1 MDQWAAVAEER
12 RSLVGTFEGLTDEQ
26 WATPSLCG
34 EWTVRQVL
42 GHLVAASSPLTGR
55 FARELVRAR
64 GSFDRANA
72 RVAREEAER
81 PVAELL
87 ADYRVLLTKRASP
100 PGFGAE
106 APLTDA
112 LLHGLDVRLPLG
124 LPTER
129 PVEHH
134 GPAMELLC
142 SRRAA
147 LGFVP
152 RGRPALRWVAT
163 DLDWSHG
170 TGPEVEGTMA
180 DLMLAASGRRARLD
194 ALTGSGAPAL
204 AAWLGR

>member
-1 MDQWAAVAEER
+1 MVAEER

-34 EWTVRQVL
+34 GWSVRQVL
-42 GHLVAASSPLTGR
+42 GHLVVAADPPTLR
-55 FARELVRAR
+55 FGRELVRAR

-72 RVAREEAER
+72 RVAREVAER

-87 ADYRVLLTKRASP
+87 AEYRVLVTKRASP

-134 GPAMELLC
+134 VPAMDLLG

-147 LGFVP
+147 LFFVP
-152 RGRPALRWVAT
+152 RGRPTLRWVAT

-180 DLMLAASGRRARLD
+180 DLMLAASGRRALLD
-194 ALTGSGAPAL
+194 ALAGPGAPAL
-204 AAWLGR
+204 AAWLTR